1 MGRSLRLQA
10 RPEQPEQ
17 TLPPAAQA
25 FARELQRVER
35 LQSQLDEMTRVCQA
49 HQTERW
55 QALQPL
61 QEQHRACVRDTLALL
76 TPHLDDE
83 HPRLS
88 PTQRRSL
95 REAVCERAL
104 QLHALGEPG
113 MVALH
118 DRYSPQSLAL
128 RQQAEAN
135 ALRER
140 LAEMTGDEGV
150 LNAEGADAESVWQAA
165 AEQWREQSAQARA
178 RRAAKAEARRQKRAP
193 TPQHQQAEQALADA
207 DASLR
212 QVYRQLAS
220 ALHPDREPDPQQ
232 QQRKNVL
239 MAQANAA
246 YDRKDLLAL
255 LRLQLE
261 AELVDP
267 DHLERASQARLQ
279 SLAVLLKQQAAR
291 LERQR
296 QAEQQRWAHTLDLPA
311 AVPLKA
317 EALAQQLAHALEAHK
332 RAVHMVQAD
341 LLAAKALATLKTWL
355 NARRQPT

>member
-1 MGRSLRLQA
+1 MTRSLRLQA
-10 RPEQPEQ
+10 QPEQP
-17 TLPPAAQA
+17 LPPAAQA
-25 FARELQRVER
+25 FARELRRVER
-35 LQSQLDEMTRVCQA
+35 LQAQLDEMARVCQA

-61 QEQHRACVRDTLALL
+61 RDQHRACIRDTLAFLA
-76 TPHLDDE
+76 PHLDDDR
-83 HPRLS
+83 PRLS
-88 PTQRRSL
+88 PTQWRSL

-118 DRYSPQSLAL
+118 DRYSPQTLAQ
-128 RQQAEAN
+128 RQLAEAE

-140 LAEMTGDEGV
+140 LAKMTGDGGA
-150 LNAEGADAESVWQAA
+150 LNVEGADVEAVWQAA
-165 AEQWREQSAQARA
+165 AAQWREQSAQAQA

-193 TPQHQQAEQALADA
+193 TPQQQQAEQALVDA

-212 QVYRQLAS
+212 QIYRQLAS
-220 ALHPDREPDPQQ
+220 ALHPDREPDPQERL
-232 QQRKNVL
+232 RKNAL
-239 MAQANAA
+239 MGQANAA

-267 DHLERASQARLQ
+267 AHLERASQARLQ
-279 SLAVLLKQQAAR
+279 SLALLLKQQAAH

-296 QAEQQRWAHTLDLPA
+296 QAEQQRWLHALDLPA

-317 EALAQQLAHALEAHK
+317 KTLAQQLVHALEAQQ
-332 RAVHMVQAD
+332 RAVKVAQAD
-341 LLAAKALATLKTWL
+341 LQAVQSLATLKTWL
-355 NARRQPT
+355 NARRQPV